1 MRRSLAALGALC
13 ASLALVPAAGADRHM
28 DGSESLQR
36 HVRVG
41 GMLEHMRAFQRI
53 ADAHGGRRASGTPG
67 YDASA
72 DYVARRLR
80 AAGLEVTRQAFDF
93 RFFDELSDPVMTR
106 TAPTERAYV
115 AGTDF
120 ATMDFSGSA
129 PDGVSAPVQAV
140 DVVLPPA
147 TEANGNTSGCEP
159 EDFTGF
165 AAGNIALMQRG
176 TCGFGVKARNAQA
189 AGAAGA
195 IIFNEGTPGADDRT
209 GLIEGTL
216 GAEEFADIPV
226 VGTSFAVGN
235 ELAGLSG
242 AVVTLQT
249 DTLQEVR
256 RTENVFGDT
265 KDGDPSRTIVI
276 GAHLDSV
283 TDGPGI
289 NDNGSGSA
297 QDLEI
302 AEELRHAG
310 KIRNRLRFAFWGAE
324 EANLIGSTFY
334 VENLSEA
341 ELATIKANLN
351 FDMVASPNFAR
362 FVYDGDGSAGLSDP
376 GPNGSG
382 LIERVFLDHFAGR
395 GLATEPT
402 AFDGRSDYG
411 PFIAAGI
418 PAGGLFTG
426 AEDIKTP
433 EQAAIFGGT
442 AGQPFDPC
450 YHQACDTIANVN
462 TTALGQ
468 MADAA
473 AHAVVQLARTR
484 AEIVDAADAARDP
497 GAAAE
502 TGDRHGPHDAR

>member
-1 MRRSLAALGALC
+1 MRKSLAALGALG
-13 ASLALVPAAGADRHM
+13 ASLAVASPAAAQLDAS
-28 DGSESLQR
+28 GSESLRR
-36 HVRVG
+36 HVTVG

-53 ADAHGGRRASGTPG
+53 ADANGGTRASGTPG

-72 DYVARRLR
+72 DYVARGLR
-80 AAGLEVTRQAFDF
+80 AAGLRVTRQPFDF
-93 RFFDELSDPVMTR
+93 RFFEELSPPALTR
-106 TAPTERAYV
+106 TAPTPRTYV

-129 PDGVSAPVQAV
+129 PGGVSAPVQAV

-147 TEANGNTSGCEP
+147 AEANGNTSGCEP
-159 EDFTGF
+159 ADFSGF

-195 IIFNEGTPGADDRT
+195 IIFNEGTPGADERI

-216 GAEEFADIPV
+216 GAEDFAEIPV
-226 VGTSFAVGN
+226 AGASFEVGD
-235 ELAGLSG
+235 ELAGLTG
-242 AVVTLQT
+242 AVVTLRT
-249 DTLQEVR
+249 ETLQEVR

-265 KDGDPSRTIVI
+265 RDGDPSRTIVV

-283 TDGPGI
+283 ADGPGI

-302 AEELRHAG
+302 AEQLRHAG
-310 KIRNRLRFAFWGAE
+310 GIRNRLRFAFWGAE
-324 EANLIGSTFY
+324 EANLVGSTFY
-334 VENLSEA
+334 VENLPAA
-341 ELATIKANLN
+341 ELAAIKANLN

-376 GPNGSG
+376 GPDGSG
-382 LIERVFLDHFAGR
+382 LVERIFLDHFATE

-426 AEDIKTP
+426 AEDVKTP
-433 EQAAIFGGT
+433 EQAAVFGGT
-442 AGQPFDPC
+442 AEIGR
-450 YHQACDTIANVN
+450 
-462 TTALGQ
+462 
-468 MADAA
+468 
-473 AHAVVQLARTR
+473 AHV
-484 AEIVDAADAARDP
+484 
-497 GAAAE
+497 
-502 TGDRHGPHDAR
+502 

>member
-1 MRRSLAALGALC
+1 MRKSLAALGAVC
-13 ASLALVPAAGADRHM
+13 ASLALVPAAAADRDT

-53 ADAHGGRRASGTPG
+53 ADANGGTRASGTPG

-80 AAGLEVTRQAFDF
+80 AAGLRVTRQTFDF
-93 RFFDELSDPVMTR
+93 RFFEELSPAAMTR
-106 TAPTERAYV
+106 TAPTPRTYV

-147 TEANGNTSGCEP
+147 AEANGNTSGCEP

-195 IIFNEGTPGADDRT
+195 IIFNEGTPGADDRI

-226 VGTSFAVGN
+226 VGASFEVGD

-242 AVVTLQT
+242 AVVTLRT
-249 DTLQEVR
+249 ETFQEVR
-256 RTENVFGDT
+256 QTENVFGDT
-265 KDGDPSRTIVI
+265 RDGDPSRTIVV

-283 TDGPGI
+283 AEGPGI

-310 KIRNRLRFAFWGAE
+310 RIRNRLRFAFWGAE
-324 EANLIGSTFY
+324 EANLIGSTHY

-376 GPNGSG
+376 GPDGSG
-382 LIERVFLDHFAGR
+382 LIERIFLDHFAGE

-426 AEDIKTP
+426 AEDVKTA

-442 AGQPFDPC
+442 AGQAFDPC

-473 AHAVVQLARTR
+473 AHAVVQLARAR
-484 AEIVDAADAARDP
+484 AEIVDGAEVARDRT
-497 GAAAE
+497 AAAE